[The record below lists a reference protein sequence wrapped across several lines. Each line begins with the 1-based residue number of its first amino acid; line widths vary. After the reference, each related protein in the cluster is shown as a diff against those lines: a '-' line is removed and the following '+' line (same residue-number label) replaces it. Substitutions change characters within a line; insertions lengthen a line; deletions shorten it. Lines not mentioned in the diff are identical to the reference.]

1 MRVSLV
7 GLIVAMLTFGG
18 IITFCPSSF
27 GQSLAF
33 KGRVKKIDRPGPK
46 AGQVSIIDWLEKLEE
61 NNNVSFAYQK
71 QNLSGKY
78 IDPSPLLTDSL
89 EDYVRDILSGAGL
102 GIRKVKNIQE
112 NIFVIF
118 PISDSGGNADS
129 NNLATFS
136 SLNGRVRNVTGS
148 PLQGVN
154 IVVKGRNIGGTTN
167 VKGDYALYGEFNTND
182 TLVFSYVGL
191 SRLEAPVL
199 TNQPVNVM
207 LRENLQPLTEIIV
220 TALGI
225 DRKQRSVGYSTA
237 TLHAADLNG
246 VGNTNIVSTMYGKV
260 PGMRI
265 RTAPGG
271 ATSAV
276 SVQIRG
282 FNSLNYN
289 SQPLFV
295 IDGIP
300 MRDANEK
307 GQAGLNNDDYYT
319 DTRIRGNGIL
329 DISPEDIE
337 TMTVLKGAS
346 ATALYGSDAGGGVV
360 LINTKKGVKKKGV
373 GVTINYT
380 ATREKAAFTPKFQN
394 SYGPGFSRAR
404 NIAMGAD
411 ADGWVQVDNNNDGVH
426 DSRRPLFE
434 SNAQFGP
441 ALQGQQVQWWDG
453 TTKSYEAQ
461 PNNYKNLHRDGYNSI
476 FNIALSDKADKLSY
490 RLSYTNNTYEGI
502 QVGGKLNR
510 NTFNLNMSYKFSD
523 RLSADVVTYF
533 SNSFVHNRPMKLYRL
548 ASSWSGFYSR
558 AENMTNFFDKY
569 QTSEGYKWVPYDQS
583 QRNPEEALKY
593 TTPKGYDVMDLLW
606 QQLKN
611 SENEKSNRLISS
623 VTLNYKLHKD
633 LSLRGRFGTDLTRQS
648 METKQH
654 NEYPTAFN
662 GTTST
667 GSYGQAH
674 GNYSFMFAEALAT
687 YSKKISRN
695 FNFTANGGFQIRNE
709 QYKDVSTSTNGGLV
723 LENWFDFKNSFFP
736 SLTVR
741 QTTSSILKYAFLG
754 IADFSYKDI
763 FYLQATGRQES
774 SSTLP
779 PGNNSYFYPS
789 VNSGFIFSEAFKLPS
804 FINYGKLRTSYGV
817 VGNAPP
823 PYEANVLYELTTL
836 QTVKGPVTSA
846 GTNGNL
852 YGNNRIKPELRHELE
867 IGTEIW
873 MINNRIGID
882 LTYYQSRTKDQILK
896 LDLPASVGASR
907 ILTNVGVLRSRGW
920 ELALKGVPVTGRFS
934 WTTTFNAAVNSTTLN
949 HLVKGIDQL
958 VFRDLEGG
966 SVQIVAEP
974 GQRIGNIYSHPRLTD
989 SQNNPVIQDDG
1000 MYVIDKSKYVRTGN
1014 ILPRATGGL
1023 GNSLSYKNLSFHLQ
1037 MDYSIGGQ
1045 IVSPSLKYGKGSGLY
1060 KNTLQ
1065 YRDEAHGGLAYYV
1078 NDAGENTLVNG
1089 QVPAGKT
1096 IYHDGL
1102 ILPGVN
1108 GEGRPNSTIIDAASY
1123 YLNTFDWGN
1132 NAWND
1137 NGMIYNNTYLKV
1149 REIALIYSIPQ
1160 TVVSRLHMNQIQ
1172 LSLIAR
1178 NVFYVYRTLENL
1190 DPETTIGSSWLNQG
1204 IDEGSEAATRS
1215 YGFSI
1220 RMGF

>member
-1 MRVSLV
+1 MRVSLF
-7 GLIVAMLTFGG
+7 GLIVIMLALAG
-18 IITFCPSSF
+18 IGASCQRAS

-33 KGRVKKIDRPGPK
+33 KGHIKKTGKKEPLP
-46 AGQVSIIDWLEKLEE
+46 GQVSIIEWLEKLEE
-61 NNNVSFAYQK
+61 NHNVSFAYQK

-78 IDPSPLLTDSL
+78 IDPLPLLTDSL
-89 EDYVRDILSGAGL
+89 EDYVRGVLSGVDL
-102 GIRKVKNIQE
+102 GVRKVENIQE
-112 NIFVIF
+112 NIYIIF
-118 PISDSGGNADS
+118 PIAHVEIQTESDDV
-129 NNLATFS
+129 ATFS
-136 SLNGRVRNVTGS
+136 SLSGNVRNAFGVS
-148 PLQGVN
+148 LQGVN
-154 IVVKGRNIGGTTN
+154 ILVKGKTAGATTDM
-167 VKGDYALYGEFNTND
+167 KGYYNFDGEFNAND

-191 SRLEAPVL
+191 STLEIPVL
-199 TNQPVNVM
+199 NNEPLSVV
-207 LRENLQPLTEIIV
+207 LRENVQPLSEVVV

-225 DRKQRSVGYSTA
+225 DRNQRSLGYSAT

-246 VGNTNIVSTMYGKV
+246 VGNTNIVSALYGKV

-289 SQPLFV
+289 TQPLFV
-295 IDGIP
+295 IDGIM

-319 DTRIRGNGIL
+319 DIRIRGNGIL

-360 LINTKKGVKKKGV
+360 LINTRKGTKKKGL
-373 GVTINYT
+373 GVTVNYT
-380 ATREKAAFTPKFQN
+380 ATREEAAFTPKFQN
-394 SYGPGFSRAR
+394 EYGPGFSRAR

-411 ADGWVQVDNNNDGVH
+411 ADGWVQVDTNNDGIP
-426 DSRRPLFE
+426 DSKRPLFE

-441 ALQGQQVQWWDG
+441 AFQGQQVQWWDG
-453 TTKSYEAQ
+453 TTRTYNGQ
-461 PNNYKNLHRDGYNSI
+461 PNNYKDLHREGYNSI
-476 FNIALSDKADKLSY
+476 FNIALADKADRLSY

-510 NTFNLNMSYKFSD
+510 NTFNLNSSYKFND

-533 SNSFVHNRPMKLYRL
+533 SNSFVHNRPVKLYRL
-548 ASSWSGFYSR
+548 ASSWSGFYNR
-558 AENMTNFFDKY
+558 AEDISNFFGKY
-569 QTSEGYKWVPYDQS
+569 QTSEGYKWVPYDQA

-593 TTPKGYDVMDLLW
+593 TTPKGYEVMDLLW

-611 SENEKSNRLISS
+611 SEDEKTNRLITS

-633 LSLRGRFGTDLTRQS
+633 LQLRGRFGTDLTRQS
-648 METKQH
+648 IETKQH
-654 NEYPTAFN
+654 NEYPTTFN

-674 GNYSFMFAEALAT
+674 GNYAFMFAEALAT
-687 YSKKISRN
+687 YSKRISGD
-695 FNFTANGGFQIRNE
+695 FNFSANGGGQIRNE
-709 QYKDVSTSTNGGLV
+709 RYKDVSTSTNGGLV
-723 LENWFDFKNSFFP
+723 LENWFDFRNSFFP
-736 SLTVR
+736 SLTVK
-741 QTTSSILKYAFLG
+741 QSTSTILKYAFLG

-763 FYLQATGRQES
+763 FYLQATGREES

-779 PGNNSYFYPS
+779 PGHNSYFYPS
-789 VNSGFIFSEAFKLPS
+789 INSGFIFSEAFKLPS
-804 FINYGKLRTSYGV
+804 FINYSKLRTSYGM

-852 YGNNRIKPELRHELE
+852 YGNNKIRPELRHEFE
-867 IGTEIW
+867 IGTEVW
-873 MINNRIGID
+873 MINSRLGID
-882 LTYYQSRTKDQILK
+882 LTYYQSSTKNQILK

-907 ILTNVGVLRSRGW
+907 ILTNVGVLKSRGW
-920 ELALKGVPVTGRFS
+920 ELALKGVPLTGRFS
-934 WTTTFNAAVNSTTLN
+934 WTTTLNAAINNTTLN
-949 HLVKGIDQL
+949 HLVAGIDQL
-958 VFRDLEGG
+958 VFRDLEVG

-974 GQRIGNIYSHPRLTD
+974 GQRIGNIYTHPRLTD
-989 SQNNPVIQDDG
+989 AQNNPVIQDDG
-1000 MYVIDKSKYVRTGN
+1000 MYVIDKTKYVKAGN

-1023 GNSLSYKNLSFHLQ
+1023 GNAFSYGNFSLQLQ
-1037 MDYSIGGQ
+1037 MDYSLGGQ
-1045 IVSPSLKYGKGSGLY
+1045 IVSPPLKYGKGSGLY

-1065 YRDEAHGGLAYYV
+1065 YRDAAHGGLAYYV
-1078 NDAGENTLVNG
+1078 NDAGENIPAG
-1089 QVPAGKT
+1089 DQVPAGKT
-1096 IYHDGL
+1096 VYHDGL
-1102 ILPGVN
+1102 ILKGVN
-1108 GEGRPNSTIIDAASY
+1108 EEGKPNSKIIDAASY
-1123 YLNTFDWGN
+1123 YLNTYDWGN
-1132 NAWND
+1132 NAWNQ
-1137 NGMIYNNTYLKV
+1137 NGMIYDNTYIKV
-1149 REIALIYSIPQ
+1149 REIALTYSIPEA
-1160 TVVSRLHMNQIQ
+1160 VASRLHMNQIR

-1178 NVFYVYRTLENL
+1178 NVFYIYRTLENL
-1190 DPETTIGSSWLNQG
+1190 DPEATIGSSWLNQG

-1215 YGFSI
+1215 YGFSV